1 MILLILSSF
10 MAVHPFE
17 RIFHHCLKVFRRT
30 LSMKTVLAFIFT
42 AVLSL
47 SAFAQ
52 ASSVGMD
59 LSNYGVQI
67 EPDRRLMVVMAT
79 LEAARTTN
87 EKGESVPVLNTPL
100 SEQGKQ
106 FRDLLKSDLLALN
119 DEVRQRI
126 STFVI
131 QHKKRYPN
139 KSDSEIVASF
149 VSMAYALTPVPEL
162 ADPVVTSD
170 LPGSLLDVLDFAPLV
185 RDFYRRSSFSG
196 NLPEYVKL
204 YQSASDA
211 KLRSSSRDMV
221 SDLLNYLHTRPQI
234 TIVEKVTVEAQKG
247 KKTTLRMVEDRVR
260 ERKFVIVPE
269 MLAPVGTI
277 NFVNVR
283 DDYYVVL
290 PPDTDVAASD
300 VRRAFLQFVIDP
312 LVLSNSKDIST
323 IRDSVKSLLEER
335 RKVNP
340 NISPDVYLTIS
351 RSLVA
356 AVDAKQIEQLRVR
369 LATEQAR
376 AKIAQMGGSD
386 PTKKVAEDLEKFK
399 QALADETA
407 LRLSEDFDKGAVL
420 SFYFAEQLKGV
431 EESGVDISAAMR
443 EMILSFDP
451 AKEAGRYDKY
461 ADARRRATAA
471 REELRKNPIVAS
483 VVENPVTSRLI
494 EIQKTVAARDYAKA
508 EDELKQLQKANPD
521 EPRIA
526 YNLGRVASLAAQ
538 SIDDPEAQ
546 AAKLKEA
553 KMAYENVIRIS
564 QKQQVDP
571 ALRSLSFVA
580 LAKIFEFFDDR
591 PYAISIYDAAIK
603 IGDVSGGAFQE
614 AMTAKQRLLKQQ

>member
-1 MILLILSSF
+1 
-10 MAVHPFE
+10 
-17 RIFHHCLKVFRRT
+17 
-30 LSMKTVLAFIFT
+30 MKTVLAFIFT

-162 ADPVVTSD
+162 ADPIVTSD